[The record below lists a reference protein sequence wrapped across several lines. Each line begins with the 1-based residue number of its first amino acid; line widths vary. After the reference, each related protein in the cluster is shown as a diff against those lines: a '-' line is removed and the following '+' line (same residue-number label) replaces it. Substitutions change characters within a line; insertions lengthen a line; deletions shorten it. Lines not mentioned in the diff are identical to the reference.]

1 MPPPPPPLPPKLD
14 ACGVKTPRPDITIGF
29 HHSVVANKL
38 RTLGVGELD
47 AGEILKC
54 LQYDRALYSSPTQ
67 PARLI
72 RFPSLVVEGKSYAT
86 GKTIYEA
93 ENQAAASGS
102 CMLVVQHQLD
112 DLTQRRTPRSESHQS
127 REPLAFSI
135 CSEGPIMLLYVH
147 YTTSVQSARFYNM
160 HLLEVCHATRRKSV
174 RDFFMAVAGVMR
186 WASAELLDDVAQQL
200 FLVWKAAQP

>member
-1 MPPPPPPLPPKLD
+1 MPPPPPPPKQD
-14 ACGVKTPRPDITIGF
+14 ICGVKTPRPDITIGF
-29 HHSVVANKL
+29 HHSIVANKL

-47 AGEILKC
+47 ADEILKD
-54 LQYDRALYSSPTQ
+54 LQYEQALYSSPTQ
-67 PARLI
+67 PALLI

-112 DLTQRRTPRSESHQS
+112 DLTRRRSPRPESHQS
-127 REPLAFSI
+127 KEPLAFSI

-147 YTTSVQSARFYNM
+147 YTTSVQGARFYNM
-160 HLLEVCHATRRKSV
+160 HLLEVCHATRRNSV
-174 RDFFMAVAGVMR
+174 RDFFMVVAGVMR
-186 WASAELLDDVAQQL
+186 WASSELLDEVAQQL